1 MLGTYLCCQGETEDH
16 KNDEYDDVQAARQ
29 SEEGF
34 SCARPESGSRVGLAV
49 IGALVGGGSRFERGL
64 GEALWR
70 GIIGYGD
77 RTGRLVAHI
86 RPSVGVG
93 GWMRYWRRY
102 ECPGP
107 QRRRLS

>member
-1 MLGTYLCCQGETEDH
+1 MMSMTMCRPRGRA
-16 KNDEYDDVQAARQ
+16 KKASRAR
-29 SEEGF
+29 
-34 SCARPESGSRVGLAV
+34 ATSRVPRGLAV

-86 RPSVGVG
+86 RP
-93 GWMRYWRRY
+93 
-102 ECPGP
+102 
-107 QRRRLS
+107 Q